1 MFFITF
7 GIYQLFSMVLGVA
20 LSVMHAAEKRLQK
33 NLQQPPPPDPSD
45 QLQMS
50 ADSSGTGTPRLEKMT
65 PYLDGLR
72 MLAIDVGPIVIIL
85 LLGTFM
91 MHWSE
96 QYDWSDCF
104 WCAALADCSP
114 WCAYSEWVGGL
125 SRP

>member
-33 NLQQPPPPDPSD
+33 NLQQPPPPDQSD

-50 ADSSGTGTPRLEKMT
+50 ADSSGATPTTPRLEKMT

-72 MLAIDVGPIVIIL
+72 MMAIDVGPIVIIL

-104 WCAALADCSP
+104 WCDALQPVLC
-114 WCAYSEWVGGL
+114 L
-125 SRP
+125 H